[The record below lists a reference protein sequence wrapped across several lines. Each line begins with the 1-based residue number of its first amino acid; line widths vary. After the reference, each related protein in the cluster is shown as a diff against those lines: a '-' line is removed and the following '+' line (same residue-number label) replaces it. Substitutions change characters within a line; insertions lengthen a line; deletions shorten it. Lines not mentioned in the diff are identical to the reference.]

1 MTDANLVCGRLNPD
15 YFLGSNLKLHSE
27 SSAKVIDNL
36 RKEYNEK
43 LSVEEMADGIIR
55 IAESHM
61 NTAIKLVSVRRGYD
75 PSKFTVCAFGGGKNL

>member
-1 MTDANLVCGRLNPD
+1 MVGRLNPD
-15 YFLGSNLKLHSE
+15 YFLGSHLKLHKE
-27 SSAKVIDNL
+27 SAFQVIESL

-75 PSKFTVCAFGGGKNL
+75 PSKFTVCAFGGG